1 MKRRFVMSLFL
12 LVTILNGFAAKVD
25 TIRVFSDA
33 MKKEFSS
40 VVVTPDRYTASKP
53 LPVVYILH
61 GYSDSYKNGWISKIK
76 NIQQYADLYQMI
88 LVMPDGGFSSWYYDS
103 PVDSSIRYESYICKE
118 LIPYVDKHFATIK
131 SRTGRAITGNSMGG
145 HGALYLSFLHQD
157 LFGAAGSTSGGVDI
171 RPFPGNWDLSK
182 RLGTIE
188 EHPENWEK
196 YTVTNMTH
204 LLKGDS
210 LAIIFD
216 CGSSD
221 FFYKV
226 NCEFHQKLLDQN
238 IPHDFISRPGA
249 HNWEYWTNALQ
260 YQMVYFTTYFKAKNK

>member
-1 MKRRFVMSLFL
+1 MKHRIILTLFL
-12 LVTILNGFAAKVD
+12 LGMILNGFAAKVD
-25 TIRVFSDA
+25 TIRVYSNA
-33 MKKEFSS
+33 MRKTIPT
-40 VVVTPDRYTASKP
+40 VVVTPDNYKVSKA

-61 GYSDSYKNGWISKIK
+61 GYSDSYSNGWIGKVK
-76 NIQQYADLYQMI
+76 NIQQYADQYQIMM
-88 LVMPDGGFSSWYYDS
+88 VMPDGGFSSWYFDS
-103 PVDSSIRYESYICKE
+103 PVDSSMRYETYICKE
-118 LIPYVDKHFATIK
+118 LIPFVDKSFATIK
-131 SRTGRAITGNSMGG
+131 SHTGRAITGNSMGG
-145 HGALYLSFLHQD
+145 HGALYLSILHQD

-188 EHPENWEK
+188 NHPDNWEK
-196 YTVTNMTH
+196 FTVTNMTN
-204 LLKGDS
+204 LLKKDS

-238 IPHDFISRPGA
+238 IPHDFISHPGG
-249 HNWEYWTNALQ
+249 HNWEYWANALQ
-260 YQMVYFTTYFKAKNK
+260 YQMVFFNSFFKTRNK